1 MTDEEI
7 IKYVNEKFKTSK
19 NKINSVKEVFS
30 KKINEEN
37 NFEEIFFNIM
47 EDYVLEKIKKK

>member
-19 NKINSVKEVFS
+19 NKIHSVKESFP
-30 KKINEEN
+30 KKVNDNN
-37 NFEEIFFNIM
+37 NFEEIFLNIM